1 MYLLTEDALVV
12 CQHELGTVSIQPTQD
27 WVTISRRR
35 VLVEPNPEGRPI
47 KACPNIGATI
57 KPCQTTLKVQEGY
70 SDWIRIGGRRVCL
83 DTVTG
88 LTDGTPPGLVK
99 YHVRQPG
106 QQLVSE
112 AA

>member
-1 MYLLTEDALVV
+1 MYLLTEDVLVV